1 MASKPYL
8 IFTLDDSH
16 YAIAASLVKEIFPLP
31 ELTPVPEAPTDII
44 GILNLRSE
52 VLPVM
57 HLALRLGRLSVT
69 CQLEDQIVVMD
80 WRGLQIGMVVDRV
93 LELRAIEDESIQA
106 QIDYGRTNNINPA
119 FIAGIA
125 KLESELIV
133 LLDPETLIR
142 QPDEVASLIWE
153 GAVQRD
159 NQSLALEPLLQ
170 AGSQTT
176 SDDVDLSFL
185 EEPEEVEERDRS
197 ALDDTL
203 GSFDMPDLLI
213 GDLPAS
219 EESVEKSTV
228 FGSGFG
234 SFYDRFCPHATP
246 GDREIFQQR
255 AEKLKMTLVDLD
267 DSTGL
272 YPLAVVKLGGESF
285 GIDLKSIQEFTS
297 IRNLTAIPCCPGH
310 IVGNMNLRGEIVT
323 LVDIRSVLN
332 LSGAPVRVGSKTV
345 VVQVQDIL
353 AGLPVDDVADVMYV
367 NPDQIKPVPVA
378 LPASSEAY
386 LQGTVSIFDLTVGIL
401 NLSKLLGGSD
411 LVVNETV

>member
-44 GILNLRSE
+44 GIINLRSE

-57 HLALRLGRLSVT
+57 HLALRLGSLSVT
-69 CQLEDQIVVMD
+69 CKLDDQIVVLD

-93 LELRAIEDESIQA
+93 LELRTIEDEAIQA

-142 QPDEVASLIWE
+142 QPDEVAALIWE
-153 GAVQRD
+153 GAVQE
-159 NQSLALEPLLQ
+159 SPLEKLLQ
-170 AGSQTT
+170 AQSTAS
-176 SDDVDLSFL
+176 SDDIDLSFL
-185 EEPEEVEERDRS
+185 EDIEERDRS
-197 ALDDTL
+197 ALDETS
-203 GSFDMPDLLI
+203 GAFDMPDLPI
-213 GDLPAS
+213 GEIAAK
-219 EESVEKSTV
+219 EKSVEKSTAI
-228 FGSGFG
+228 GSGFG
-234 SFYDRFCPHATP
+234 SFFDRYCPNIAP
-246 GDREIFQQR
+246 REKEIFRQR
-255 AEKLKMTLVDLD
+255 AEKLKMTLVDLT

-272 YPLAVVKLGGESF
+272 YPLAIVKLGTESF

-297 IRNLTAIPCCPGH
+297 IRNLTAIPCCPRH

-332 LSGAPVRVGSKTV
+332 LPTPVVGVGTKTV
-345 VVQVQDIL
+345 VVRVEDIV
-353 AGLPVDDVADVMYV
+353 AGLPVDDVSDVMYV
-367 NPDQIKPVPVA
+367 NPDQIKSVPVA
-378 LPASSEAY
+378 LPASGGTY
-386 LQGTVSIFDLTVGIL
+386 LQGTVALFDLTMGIL
-401 NLSKLLGGSD
+401 NLSKLLGGSE